1 MPKKIDFTLTK
12 DELAAVRRA
21 VKKDRRPEVRQ
32 RSMVVRMLADGQT
45 PAEVADLMSV
55 TVQSIYG
62 WWHRWEAGG
71 IEGLANRPYE
81 PRKRKA
87 DEAYLQALDEALS
100 KEPEA
105 YGYSFAIWTR
115 ERLRDHLTE
124 ATGVEM
130 SVGWLGRVMKARGYV
145 FRRPKHELT
154 HLQDAAEK
162 EAAKELLEEFKK
174 RSSQTISSSSL
185 WTKRP

>member
-12 DELAAVRRA
+12 DELAAVQRA
-21 VKKDRRPEVRQ
+21 IKRDKRAEVRT
-32 RSMVVRMLADGQT
+32 RSTVVRMLAEGQN
-45 PAEVADLMSV
+45 PVEVADLMSV
-55 TVQSIYG
+55 TVPSIYG

-71 IEGLANRPYE
+71 IEGLANKPHK

-87 DEAYLQALDEALS
+87 DETYLQALDEALS

-124 ATGVEM
+124 VTGVQM
-130 SVGWLGRVMKARGYV
+130 SVVWLGEVMKARGYV

-154 HLQDAAEK
+154 HLQDPAEK
-162 EAAKELLEEFKK
+162 EAAKELLEELKK
-174 RSSQTISSSSL
+174 KSSQTISSSSL

>member
-1 MPKKIDFTLTK
+1 MPKRIDFTLTK
-12 DELAAVRRA
+12 DELSAVQRA
-21 VKKDRRPEVRQ
+21 IKRDKRSKVRQ
-32 RSMVVRMLADGQT
+32 RALVVRMLAEGHRPEQ
-45 PAEVADLMSV
+45 VADLLSV

-71 IEGLANRPYE
+71 IEGLANKPYE

-87 DEAYLQALDEALS
+87 DEKYLQALDEVLS

-105 YGYSFAIWTR
+105 YGYNFAIWTR

-124 ATGVEM
+124 VTGVEM
-130 SVGWLGRVMKARGYV
+130 SVGWLGEVMKARGYV

-162 EAAKELLEEFKK
+162 EAAKGLLEMFKK
-174 RSSQTISSSSL
+174 KSSQTISSSSL

>member
-1 MPKKIDFTLTK
+1 MPKKIDFTLTN
-12 DELAAVRRA
+12 DELTAVQQA
-21 VKKDRRPEVRQ
+21 IKKDKRPEVRQ
-32 RSMVVRMLADGQT
+32 RATVVRMLAEGQQ

-71 IEGLANRPYE
+71 IEELANKPYE

-87 DEAYLQALDEALS
+87 DEKYLQALDEALS

-105 YGYSFAIWTR
+105 YGYCFAIWTR

-124 ATGVEM
+124 VTGVEM
-130 SVGWLGRVMKARGYV
+130 SIGWLGEVMKARGYV

-154 HLQDAAEK
+154 HLQDAVEK
-162 EAAKELLEEFKK
+162 EAATELLEEFKK
-174 RSSQTISSSSL
+174 RSSETISSSSL

>member
-1 MPKKIDFTLTK
+1 MPKRIDFTLTN
-12 DELAAVRRA
+12 DELTVVRRA
-21 VKKDRRPEVRQ
+21 IKKDRRLEVRQ
-32 RSMVVRMLADGQT
+32 RAVVVRMLAESQT

-87 DEAYLQALDEALS
+87 DEKYLQNLDEAL
-100 KEPEA
+100 
-105 YGYSFAIWTR
+105 
-115 ERLRDHLTE
+115 
-124 ATGVEM
+124 
-130 SVGWLGRVMKARGYV
+130 LGKVMKARGYV
-145 FRRPKHELT
+145 FRRPKHDLT
-154 HLQDAAEK
+154 HLQDAVEK

-185 WTKRP
+185 WTKPP